1 MKIFNENK
9 TNNSVDRSD
18 LFNHY
23 LDLLNS
29 ESPKLSR
36 VEYDFL
42 LSLINAEDFESFNQ
56 NINQF
61 LKKRYTNNIEI
72 GIEGNESFIHNKS
85 TIKNLSSK
93 ILKLEEN
100 LKSFKTKLDDSEYDN
115 NYLHLKNKELESSV
129 VEKENKINNILAKV
143 KQLEASNSELMSRV
157 QQERI
162 DEKIPTYVSNVKSEL
177 GSDDQHFVLMSI
189 IWSICGVIF
198 GVAAVGISF
207 YTLFLNIDFNNIKG
221 AELFYIFTRG
231 LIGISILSWLS
242 YVCLSNSKKYTHE
255 SIRRKDRRHALMFG
269 QVYLQIYGSTAS
281 KEDAILVFKDWNMSG
296 DSAFSDQT
304 EQPPNVLS
312 LLSSSKEKVKNIL
325 PDKETV

>member
-1 MKIFNENK
+1 MKIIKESK
-9 TNNSVDRSD
+9 INNPAEKDE
-18 LFNHY
+18 LINYY

-29 ESPKLSR
+29 ESSKLSR
-36 VEYDFL
+36 VEFDFL
-42 LSLINAEDFESFNQ
+42 LSLINAEDFNSFRQ
-56 NINQF
+56 NLNLFIKN
-61 LKKRYTNNIEI
+61 RYNNNNETDIDE
-72 GIEGNESFIHNKS
+72 NESYIQNKNNS
-85 TIKNLSSK
+85 KKLSSK
-93 ILKLEEN
+93 IVNLEES
-100 LKSFKTKLDDSEYDN
+100 LKSFKNKLDDSEYNN
-115 NYLHLKNKELESSV
+115 NYLILKNKELESIIN
-129 VEKENKINNILAKV
+129 EKEDKISSILTKV

-177 GSDDQHFVLMSI
+177 GSDDKHFVLMSI

-198 GVAAVGISF
+198 GIAAVSLSF
-207 YTLFLNIDFNNIKG
+207 YTLFLNIDFDDIKG

-312 LLSSSKEKVKNIL
+312 FLSSSKEKVKNIL
-325 PDKETV
+325 PDKDV